1 MEAFAIPLL
10 LVVGSLLALQA
21 AANVQLSAAMA
32 SPFGA
37 STLQLGIGAAL
48 LIAVAALAGSL
59 GALGLLD
66 EAEPWQLVGGLG
78 SALYITAG
86 ILLFPRLGALVAVGL
101 FIAGQMLASLLLDGF
116 GWLGVEQDA
125 PGAAALTGALA
136 VGAGVWLIVRAQA
149 GAGALEVAARERG
162 GWVVLGLAGGAVL
175 PIQGAINAELNAE
188 LDAATAVG
196 VPGGDRR
203 DGARARRLPRG
214 RGSAPAGRAASG
226 RAVVGVAGRAL
237 RSDLRDRGL
246 PADPRDRGRAG
257 RRAHRRRPAA
267 RLRRGR
273 PLRAP
278 ASAAPGDLP
287 SPPRRRRPPAL
298 RRRAHHVAVT
308 RRLRATTGSGDD
320 RVDLGGEA
328 AREGFGLGEERVV
341 S

>member
-1 MEAFAIPLL
+1 MEAFAIPFL

-162 GWVVLGLAGGAVL
+162 GWAVLGLAGGAVL

-196 VPGGDRR
+196 AFSFLVATAGMALVLGGFLAAGAPRPRVEPLRGVPWWGWLGGLCGATYVTAVFLLIPEIGAAPVVVLTVAGQQLASVAVDRY
-203 DGARARRLPRG
+203 GLLRLPR
-214 RGSAPAGRAASG
+214 REISRRRLA
-226 RAVVGVAGRAL
+226 GVALLLCGVAL
-237 RSDLRDRGL
+237 ITLL
-246 PADPRDRGRAG
+246 
-257 RRAHRRRPAA
+257 
-267 RLRRGR
+267 
-273 PLRAP
+273 
-278 ASAAPGDLP
+278 
-287 SPPRRRRPPAL
+287 
-298 RRRAHHVAVT
+298 
-308 RRLRATTGSGDD
+308 
-320 RVDLGGEA
+320 
-328 AREGFGLGEERVV
+328 
-341 S
+341 